1 MFCRIDE
8 NRSFARRWL
17 ALGAIGAFLLG
28 SLGCDDSSRTGGAT
42 TRPAK
47 ENRKVAENSALEGVM
62 VAANAQAAAHS
73 ELKKQN
79 RFEQFVANNVPSFTV
94 TTSTPPA
101 APNPPA
107 APAFAIKPAVKQPAE
122 PFNGLEPPARE
133 EARRRSAVVISERI
147 VTEIPY
153 PTEAEADARAL
164 EEAQKLIEKR
174 LKELDPPVEYL
185 PPISVVRNEYVRKES
200 RLVRLPPES
209 EKIAIASA
217 GYVES
222 RRYVDY
228 TVEITGEQ
236 IRELRTRNRVTD
248 GLRALGA
255 IAAVSLAGF
264 FFLRLDEWS
273 KGYLTS
279 WLALAAAALGG
290 GIVAALVFV

>member
-1 MFCRIDE
+1 MFRRIE
-8 NRSFARRWL
+8 ESRSFARRWL
-17 ALGAIGAFLLG
+17 ALGAVGAFLLG
-28 SLGCDDSSRTGGAT
+28 SLGCSGSDDSQRNGGAT
-42 TRPAK
+42 TRQAK
-47 ENRKVAENSALEGVM
+47 ENRKVAENSALEGVV
-62 VAANAQAAAHS
+62 VAANSQAAAHS

-79 RFEQFVANNVPSFTV
+79 RFEQFVANNVPTFTV

-107 APAFAIKPAVKQPAE
+107 APAVA
-122 PFNGLEPPARE
+122 ARPE
-133 EARRRSAVVISERI
+133 SPVRRATRESSPVVISERI

-153 PTEAEADARAL
+153 PTEAEADARAI

-185 PPISVVRNEYVRKES
+185 PPISEVRNEYIRKES

-236 IRELRTRNRVTD
+236 IRELRTRSRVTD

>member
-1 MFCRIDE
+1 MFRRIEESRSITCR
-8 NRSFARRWL
+8 SL
-17 ALGAIGAFLLG
+17 ALSAIGALLIG
-28 SLGCDDSSRTGGAT
+28 SIGCNESGSREGGANT
-42 TRPAK
+42 PKAK
-47 ENRKVAENSALEGVM
+47 ENRKVAENTALEGVQFAAREQ
-62 VAANAQAAAHS
+62 VAHHE
-73 ELKKQN
+73 ELKKKGMGEKLVSAI
-79 RFEQFVANNVPSFTV
+79 FPNVSAPPAP
-94 TTSTPPA
+94 TPPITPKSPVA
-101 APNPPA
+101 QQPQ
-107 APAFAIKPAVKQPAE
+107 APAFKA
-122 PFNGLEPPARE
+122 LEPLVRS
-133 EARRRSAVVISERI
+133 EARRTSVVVISERI

-153 PTEAEADARAL
+153 PTEVEADARAI

-185 PPISVVRNEYVRKES
+185 PPISVVRNEYIRKDS
-200 RLVRLPPES
+200 RLVRFPSDS
-209 EKIAIASA
+209 EKNAIAQA
-217 GYVES
+217 GYPD
-222 RRYVDY
+222 RRYVEF

-248 GLRALGA
+248 GLRTLGA